1 MLTVLNTEIIQ
12 ILDQTM
18 AKVTVQFPITDIPT
32 DEASIIK
39 AVKDA
44 LCPAKAEQAPPIPTV
59 KDAPTAGAAKQAP
72 AKAAVKGK

>member
-1 MLTVLNTEIIQ
+1 MLTILTTEITQ

-32 DEASIIK
+32 DEDSILK

-44 LCPAKAEQAPPIPTV
+44 LRPGKAEQAPAIPV
-59 KDAPTAGAAKQAP
+59 ASSPKRAAS
-72 AKAAVKGK
+72 KGK

>member
-1 MLTVLNTEIIQ
+1 MLTILTTEITQ

-18 AKVTVQFPITDIPT
+18 AKVTEQFPITEIPA

-44 LCPAKAEQAPPIPTV
+44 LKPAKAE
-59 KDAPTAGAAKQAP
+59 AAEGVEAP
-72 AKAAVKGK
+72 AEQKASKPAAIKATSGK

>member
-1 MLTVLNTEIIQ
+1 MITVLNTEITQ

-18 AKVTVQFPITDIPT
+18 AKVTVQFPIADIPA

-44 LCPAKAEQAPPIPTV
+44 LKPAKADEQAPTV
-59 KDAPTAGAAKQAP
+59 KDTPTAGAPKQAP

>member
-1 MLTVLNTEIIQ
+1 MITVLNTEITQ

-44 LCPAKAEQAPPIPTV
+44 LNPAKAEQAPATPVASSP
-59 KDAPTAGAAKQAP
+59 KRAAS
-72 AKAAVKGK
+72 KGK

>member
-1 MLTVLNTEIIQ
+1 MLTILNTDITQ

-39 AVKDA
+39 SVKDA
-44 LCPAKAEQAPPIPTV
+44 LKPAKADEQAPTV
-59 KDAPTAGAAKQAP
+59 KDTPTAGAPKQ
-72 AKAAVKGK
+72 AAVKGK

>member
-1 MLTVLNTEIIQ
+1 MLTILTTEITQ

-18 AKVTVQFPITDIPT
+18 AKVTVQFPIAEIPA

-44 LCPAKAEQAPPIPTV
+44 LKPAKAEAV
-59 KDAPTAGAAKQAP
+59 EAP
-72 AKAAVKGK
+72 AEQKASKPAAIKATSGK

>member
-1 MLTVLNTEIIQ
+1 MLTILTTEITQ
-12 ILDQTM
+12 ILDQTV

-44 LCPAKAEQAPPIPTV
+44 LR
-59 KDAPTAGAAKQAP
+59 P
-72 AKAAVKGK
+72 AKAAVQAPTVKDTPTAGAPKQAPAAVKGK